1 MNINSLKEEVDQSLK
16 AYFNKDREYNKVL
29 YDSMA
34 YSINVGGKRIRPI
47 LMLLSYYIYKSDYK
61 KIFFNT
67 WWFTMYGQ
75 WWFKKR
81 KTYKS

>member
-47 LMLLSYYIYKSDYK
+47 LMLLSY
-61 KIFFNT
+61 
-67 WWFTMYGQ
+67 
-75 WWFKKR
+75 
-81 KTYKS
+81 